1 MKNLFNIRNGII
13 FTIIISIIGLIWYIV
28 FSYSVEFG
36 MVEED
41 YYEKGLNYQDQI
53 ERIQNANQLP
63 EPVTIINLGNHIQI
77 KFPESLD
84 FNSAEGQIQF
94 FRPSDPKLDRFVNLK
109 LDDGGQHLIN
119 VSSFDQGAWIVKLN
133 WTKDSVEY
141 YTEQR
146 IFLNK

>member
-13 FTIIISIIGLIWYIV
+13 FTIIIFIIGLIWYIV

-53 ERIQNANQLP
+53 ERIKNANQLP

-84 FNSAEGQIQF
+84 FYSAEGQIQL
-94 FRPSDPKLDRFVNLK
+94 FRPSDPNLDRFVNLK
-109 LDDGGQHLIN
+109 LDDGGQQLIN

-133 WTKDSVEY
+133 WKKDSIEY